1 MPRNVTALLGEETL
15 AEQIPISLVQLDIPG
30 NQMNM
35 NDVDVVVYL
44 NPSTIAF
51 SMSRGAGLVAFT
63 PYPGLTVPQ
72 VELNADHIAGDVSV
86 TVSNVGE
93 EWFDMLT
100 ANQFREAPATIWQG
114 NLVLPTGN
122 NYNSVTF
129 RGAVK
134 QWAGRVEAIDA
145 TRDSATITLSGLT
158 SYFAMKFPYRIY
170 TATDFL
176 YLPKSG
182 AKLKWGYTEEEI

>member
-1 MPRNVTALLGEETL
+1 MPRNVAALLGEETL
-15 AEQIPISLVQLDIPG
+15 AEQIPVSLVQLDIPG
-30 NQMNM
+30 NQINI
-35 NDVDVVVYL
+35 NDVDVTVYL
-44 NPSTIAF
+44 NPSTNAV
-51 SMSRGAGLVAFT
+51 SMAPGAGLVAFV
-63 PYPGLTVPQ
+63 PYAGLAVPQ
-72 VELNADHIAGDVSV
+72 VELNAEHIAGDVTI
-86 TVSNVGE
+86 TVSNVDE
-93 EWFDMLT
+93 TWFDLLM
-100 ANQFREAPATIWQG
+100 ANNYREAPAAIWQG

-122 NYNSVTF
+122 NFNSVVF

-145 TRDSATITLSGLT
+145 TRESATITLSGLT
-158 SYFAMKFPYRIY
+158 SYFAMKFPSRVY